1 MYFQS
6 IDDKKECVGVYHDGA
21 LHFDKQNF
29 PSDFSGMRTWKY
41 SGSLTEP
48 NIEYGWLRGGG
59 KNLQE
64 SCPEH
69 LEAELRALVSKM
81 NAFRKAF
88 EIAKIDFRQ
97 HCFFDLVPHDFLTA
111 FLEMKNKITQHVFE
125 TVEKPPIYEH
135 LCELEKLLYK
145 IRYQKMNLNASDAR
159 NLFTKSIHRSRANK
173 IMAGSP
179 YIDYNI
185 FGTKTGRLAT
195 YSQSFPILTMHKEL
209 RALIKPT
216 NDWFISLDYNAAEA
230 RTVISL
236 LEQTQPDND
245 VHEWHMETIFK
256 RQGITSREEAKTLF
270 FAWLYNP
277 GTSNIEGAPYDR
289 ERLLDTFYQD
299 GKIETP
305 FGRSIEVNEF
315 KALNYLIQSTTAD
328 LVNDRAVVLDK
339 FLENKRSFVSHIVH
353 DEVVL
358 DLHDEDRALLPEI
371 KEIFSQ
377 NKLDTFKVNLN
388 AGKNY
393 YKLEELNI

>member
-6 IDDKKECVGVYHDGA
+6 IDDKRECVGVYYDGA
-21 LHFDKQNF
+21 LHFDKKKFPDNF
-29 PSDFSGMRTWKY
+29 DGMRTWKY
-41 SGSLTEP
+41 SGSLLEP
-48 NIEYGWLRGGG
+48 SIEYGWLRAGG
-59 KNLQE
+59 KNLKE

-69 LEAELRALVSKM
+69 LENELNRMLTKM

-88 EIAKIDFRQ
+88 EIAKIDFRE
-97 HCFFDLVPHDFLTA
+97 HCFFDLVPHDFLTE

-145 IRYQKMNLNASDAR
+145 IRYQRMNLSTAGAR
-159 NLFTKSIHRSRANK
+159 QLFTKSIHRSRANK
-173 IMAGSP
+173 IMSGSP

-185 FGTKTGRLAT
+185 FGTKTGRLTT
-195 YSQSFPILTMHKEL
+195 YTQSIPVLTMHKEL
-209 RALIKPT
+209 RSLIKPV
-216 NDWFISLDYNAAEA
+216 NDWLVSLDYNAAEA

-236 LEQTQPDND
+236 LERTQPEED

-277 GTSNIEGAPYDR
+277 GTSDLEGAPYDR
-289 ERLLDTFYQD
+289 ESLLDSFYHD
-299 GKIETP
+299 GKIQTP

-328 LVNDRAVVLDK
+328 LVNDRAIALDK
-339 FLENKRSFVSHIVH
+339 FLEGKKSFVSHIVH

-358 DLHDEDRALLPEI
+358 DIHDDERNLLPDI

-377 NKLDTFKVNLN
+377 NKLDTFRVNLS
-388 AGKNY
+388 AGKDY
-393 YKLEELNI
+393 YNLEKLRI